1 MIEDFGARVASVWE
15 GMRSTTRS
23 LIVGALQSSN
33 AGAAGVASTTRK
45 SNPYD
50 ARADWELSRLLAALD
65 ERATEEGASLN
76 AEQAREL
83 RRMAETCAV
92 VLQHQ
97 TQSAEVFA
105 QLVERAFGRRD
116 YARIDTLAD
125 ALAARF
131 APSEVCELAR
141 NPHVVVR
148 ALAQESAH
156 GGDAG
161 TILCPGVAI
170 RRHGMEK
177 RTAVAR
183 PPPDDGIEGKP
194 ALRTNGL
201 ADGQEA
207 FVEDVVDF
215 LCRCHVHLA
224 GARECA
230 AGERAGQCTRTVV
243 APRRPIQ

>member
-15 GMRSTTRS
+15 GMRPTTRS

-33 AGAAGVASTTRK
+33 AGAGAASTTRN
-45 SNPYD
+45 SGSPYD

-65 ERATEEGASLN
+65 ERATEAGASLN

-105 QLVERAFGRRD
+105 QLVERAFGLRD
-116 YARIDTLAD
+116 YARIDALAD

-141 NPHVVVR
+141 YPHVVVR
-148 ALAQESAH
+148 ALAQESLAQSPTTMLI
-156 GGDAG
+156 GLLAD
-161 TILCPGVAI
+161 PVDSD
-170 RRHGMEK
+170 
-177 RTAVAR
+177 VAR
-183 PPPDDGIEGKP
+183 D
-194 ALRTNGL
+194 ALERQAEEYGSEQARQIVKL
-201 ADGQEA
+201 LDQADMAEDEA
-207 FVEDVVDF
+207 
-215 LCRCHVHLA
+215 
-224 GARECA
+224 
-230 AGERAGQCTRTVV
+230 
-243 APRRPIQ
+243 

>member
-1 MIEDFGARVASVWE
+1 MRTMIEDFGARVASVWE
-15 GMRSTTRS
+15 GMRPTTRS

-33 AGAAGVASTTRK
+33 AGVAGAASTTRN
-45 SNPYD
+45 SSPYD

-65 ERATEEGASLN
+65 ERATEEGAALN

-116 YARIDTLAD
+116 YARIDALAD

-148 ALAQESAH
+148 ALAQESLAQSPTTMLI
-156 GGDAG
+156 GLLAD
-161 TILCPGVAI
+161 PVDSD
-170 RRHGMEK
+170 
-177 RTAVAR
+177 VAR
-183 PPPDDGIEGKP
+183 D
-194 ALRTNGL
+194 ALERQAEEYGSEQ
-201 ADGQEA
+201 ARQI
-207 FVEDVVDF
+207 
-215 LCRCHVHLA
+215 VHLLNQA
-224 GARECA
+224 DMAEDEA
-230 AGERAGQCTRTVV
+230 
-243 APRRPIQ
+243 